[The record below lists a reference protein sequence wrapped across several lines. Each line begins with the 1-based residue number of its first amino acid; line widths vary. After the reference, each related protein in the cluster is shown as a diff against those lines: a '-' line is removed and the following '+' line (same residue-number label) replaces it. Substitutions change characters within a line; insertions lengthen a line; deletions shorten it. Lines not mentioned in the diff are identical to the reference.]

1 MKNKLLFFTFSFV
14 FFLSFKAQDILP
26 NDTISMEEN
35 RNYFGSNI
43 SPLLMGVSAGKE
55 NFNVKVN
62 LSYKRNFRDKN
73 LRFSF
78 NYLTEGNV
86 SAYDYFE
93 PISTTD
99 STLVNRYFDN
109 SYNHYDFRFGFEEL
123 RGYNGTRVHVG
134 IDAILGYGTNQ
145 SNYFDRKFNRLDS
158 AGNYTLDTNSNVSNL
173 FQGRRKSNFLIT
185 GIDVSF
191 GIDWMLNERFTFTF
205 QVTPQFNYYV
215 FLNQRTKDA
224 RNEYSSSKSYADFKL
239 GYFDLML
246 FYRF

>member
-1 MKNKLLFFTFSFV
+1 MENKFLLIAFSFV
-14 FFLSFKAQDILP
+14 FLFSSKAQDILP
-26 NDTISMEEN
+26 NDTISIEEN

-62 LSYKRNFRDKN
+62 MCYKRNFRDKN

-173 FQGRRKSNFLIT
+173 FRGRRKSNFLLT

-215 FLNQRTKDA
+215 FLNQRTKTQGTNTLLQKA
-224 RNEYSSSKSYADFKL
+224 MQILSL
-239 GYFDLML
+239 GILI
-246 FYRF
+246 